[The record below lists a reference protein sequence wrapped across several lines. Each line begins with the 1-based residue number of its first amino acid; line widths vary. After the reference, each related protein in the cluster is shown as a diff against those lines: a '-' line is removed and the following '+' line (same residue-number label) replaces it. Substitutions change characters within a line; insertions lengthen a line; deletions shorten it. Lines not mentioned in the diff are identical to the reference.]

1 LLRYNYVKNTQEE
14 IMETK
19 QTEQINKAEKLR
31 NLRLFFGIS
40 QKEFGK
46 KLGYTRET
54 LNAYERKVN
63 PVPPILIEKINKT
76 MGIGREYFETDMT
89 LQEAVEKY
97 HIKPSDIDM
106 LGDFGETN
114 CFVYDGIENYAKNT
128 SIEKNNLKL
137 HFFELLF
144 RLNYKS
150 SYHFIRLNNTTNE
163 PFASNGDILI
173 VLKDTA
179 AVNGDFVIVCFK
191 RSYIIFQYFISGLDE
206 VLLKGN
212 NGIEI
217 KLSGNDIDKV
227 EILGIIK
234 QKIVVSM

>member
-1 LLRYNYVKNTQEE
+1 
-14 IMETK
+14 METK

-114 CFVYDGIENYAKNT
+114 CFVYDL
-128 SIEKNNLKL
+128 S
-137 HFFELLF
+137 
-144 RLNYKS
+144 
-150 SYHFIRLNNTTNE
+150 
-163 PFASNGDILI
+163 LI
-173 VLKDTA
+173 H
-179 AVNGDFVIVCFK
+179 I
-191 RSYIIFQYFISGLDE
+191 
-206 VLLKGN
+206 
-212 NGIEI
+212 
-217 KLSGNDIDKV
+217 
-227 EILGIIK
+227 
-234 QKIVVSM
+234 

>member
-1 LLRYNYVKNTQEE
+1 
-14 IMETK
+14 METK

-150 SYHFIRLNNTTNE
+150 SYHFIRLNDTTNE
-163 PFASNGDILI
+163 PFASNGDIL
-173 VLKDTA
+173 
-179 AVNGDFVIVCFK
+179 IVCFK

-234 QKIVVSM
+234 QKVVVSM